1 MKFFFIWFSIFIYTY
16 NSAQISIQGNIS
28 DTSNTPLAGV
38 RVMIRDLSSGISK
51 YTSTDSIGFYKI
63 VLPPTKI
70 SFLEVQFISYKTY
83 TAYVNSSTSQTL
95 ETIRLQSDATLL
107 KEITIEGIQQRGTQ
121 KGDTTVFNADAFK
134 VNTDASVQD
143 LVRKMPGVTLENNQ
157 VKVNG
162 ETVQKVLL
170 DGKPFLGDDANAAL
184 RQLPAEIV
192 DKVEFFDKQS
202 DQAAFTGFND
212 GDPLKTINLISRK
225 NKNKG
230 IFGKSNLAAG
240 PEASDAIKSENL
252 RYHSALNYN
261 NFKNSSRIT
270 LLGLANNVNQQNF
283 TASDLGGIGNTGN
296 SRSNGSGRSDN
307 ASGFNI
313 NPLNGIVETQ
323 ALGSNYSYQN
333 ASVQL
338 SASYFFNAGSTLNKS
353 QLLRQFYTNSQR
365 YSETQEQTTR
375 QNTHRNTLRV
385 EWTIDSA
392 HKLIFTPSFNYQ
404 FQQYNAALTSTNQLL
419 DVISQNTTQ
428 TQVKP
433 LSFDFNP
440 QLLWQYK
447 LPKKGRTV
455 SFQMNGVLNERLQS
469 GYYIS
474 DLWLT
479 DSITRI
485 NQRYGT
491 YVNTQRYNAQI
502 QYTEPFGKFLQWQIS
517 YYPGLSKSSLDKN
530 YYNFTEHSS
539 TFNSAL
545 SNACIY
551 TVLQQKA
558 GIGLNLQYKTLSAS
572 FSADA
577 LQNQINA
584 VANGDNTTTIKLNYF
599 NVLPNLQ
606 LNYKIDKTRNVRL
619 YYRNTTTLP
628 GIQQLQPVL
637 DISNINQVKSGNP
650 SLQQSVDHSLSFR
663 VGGYSSASARNI
675 MWYFRSGWST
685 NYITSSTFNTIQ
697 DSLIFGVRLP
707 KNTSLTLP
715 INMNGYWNAR
725 TYITYGFPVQ
735 KIKSNINVN
744 GGIVLGS
751 TPSQLRGIANNSQNQ
766 SFNLGL
772 VWSSNISSQ
781 IDIQA
786 QYNTSYNRIINSITK
801 DPTTYFNEAVFA
813 KMHFEI
819 LKRIV
824 LEIESQY
831 NRYSGLSSEFNQDYW
846 LLNTSLGFR
855 CLEQKNL
862 EIRCYVFDLLN
873 ANTSISRIIQN
884 NYWDDQ
890 QSLTLNRYFQF
901 GLYYTFRKFNGKP
914 KSLNEEEVTPPH
926 FLPPGMRTPR

>member
-51 YTSTDSIGFYKI
+51 YTNTDSIGFYKI

-70 SFLEVQFISYKTY
+70 SFLEVQLISYKTY
-83 TAYVNSSTSQTL
+83 TAHVNSSTSQTL

-252 RYHSALNYN
+252 RSHSALNYN

-353 QLLRQFYTNSQR
+353 QLLRQFYTNSQ
-365 YSETQEQTTR
+365 
-375 QNTHRNTLRV
+375 
-385 EWTIDSA
+385 
-392 HKLIFTPSFNYQ
+392 
-404 FQQYNAALTSTNQLL
+404 
-419 DVISQNTTQ
+419 
-428 TQVKP
+428 
-433 LSFDFNP
+433 
-440 QLLWQYK
+440 
-447 LPKKGRTV
+447 
-455 SFQMNGVLNERLQS
+455 
-469 GYYIS
+469 
-474 DLWLT
+474 
-479 DSITRI
+479 
-485 NQRYGT
+485 
-491 YVNTQRYNAQI
+491 
-502 QYTEPFGKFLQWQIS
+502 
-517 YYPGLSKSSLDKN
+517 
-530 YYNFTEHSS
+530 
-539 TFNSAL
+539 
-545 SNACIY
+545 
-551 TVLQQKA
+551 
-558 GIGLNLQYKTLSAS
+558 
-572 FSADA
+572 
-577 LQNQINA
+577 
-584 VANGDNTTTIKLNYF
+584 
-599 NVLPNLQ
+599 
-606 LNYKIDKTRNVRL
+606 
-619 YYRNTTTLP
+619 
-628 GIQQLQPVL
+628 
-637 DISNINQVKSGNP
+637 
-650 SLQQSVDHSLSFR
+650 
-663 VGGYSSASARNI
+663 
-675 MWYFRSGWST
+675 
-685 NYITSSTFNTIQ
+685 
-697 DSLIFGVRLP
+697 
-707 KNTSLTLP
+707 
-715 INMNGYWNAR
+715 
-725 TYITYGFPVQ
+725 
-735 KIKSNINVN
+735 
-744 GGIVLGS
+744 
-751 TPSQLRGIANNSQNQ
+751 
-766 SFNLGL
+766 
-772 VWSSNISSQ
+772 
-781 IDIQA
+781 
-786 QYNTSYNRIINSITK
+786 
-801 DPTTYFNEAVFA
+801 
-813 KMHFEI
+813 
-819 LKRIV
+819 
-824 LEIESQY
+824 
-831 NRYSGLSSEFNQDYW
+831 
-846 LLNTSLGFR
+846 
-855 CLEQKNL
+855 
-862 EIRCYVFDLLN
+862 
-873 ANTSISRIIQN
+873 
-884 NYWDDQ
+884 
-890 QSLTLNRYFQF
+890 
-901 GLYYTFRKFNGKP
+901 
-914 KSLNEEEVTPPH
+914 
-926 FLPPGMRTPR
+926 